1 MNLPTDDFRRTWVK
15 SPEEFHKGLD
25 GVLNAAVGRYRRRN
39 RVLKK
44 IMDEAC
50 RISSK
55 ADELH
60 NVSNRDFSRQ
70 IREMRT
76 FFRRDRKDCRRMMPE
91 ALAMLVEAAHR
102 TLGLRPFPVQIAGA
116 LSLYRGYLAEMA
128 TGEGKSLTACLPAI
142 LAAWTG
148 RPCHI
153 LTVNDYLTNRD
164 AVEMKPLYS
173 FCGVSAG
180 CVTNAMDPD
189 ERRLNYGKGVVYTT
203 SKELVADFLRDRL
216 IMGSLH
222 DPTRRIIRHM
232 LFRDRKKDEGMVMR
246 GLDTAIVDEADS
258 VLIDEA
264 VTPLII
270 SRTRENALF
279 TQVYSTAGRIA
290 GKLVPDIDYT
300 ADLKYKEIILKKNA
314 LDRIGEYAEKLPGIW
329 RNPARSEELIKQAL
343 AAREFYRRDEQYVIQ
358 DGHIVI
364 VDEFTGR
371 LMPDRTWRQGFHQAV
386 EAKENLELSNPSET
400 MARRSFQQFFRIFRH
415 LSGMT
420 GTGREAAGEFWQIY
434 GLPVLKIPTNR
445 PCIRKQFPDR
455 LFGSAEQKWAAV
467 RDEIVSIH
475 KTGRPILVGTR
486 NVFASEKLA
495 EMLYAEKLEF
505 NLLNAVH
512 HEKEASIVRVAGE
525 EGRITISTNM
535 AGRGTDI
542 KLHGKV
548 AEKGGLHVIATER
561 HESGRIDRQL
571 FGRSARQGDPGSAQA
586 FISMEDELICRF
598 VPKVFQKQL
607 KLMLEKKIPGAAFL
621 AGEALSH
628 AQRAAQR
635 LAFAQRKSVLSM
647 DTWLEEALS
656 FSGPDNF
663 F

>member
-1 MNLPTDDFRRTWVK
+1 MNLPTHDFRRTWVK

-25 GVLNAAVGRYRRRN
+25 GVLNAAIGRYRRRN
-39 RVLKK
+39 GVLKK
-44 IMDEAC
+44 IMANAC
-50 RISSK
+50 WIRSRADDFRI
-55 ADELH
+55 
-60 NVSNRDFSRQ
+60 VSNRDFSRQ

-76 FFRRDRKDCRRMMPE
+76 VFRRGRKNCRQMIPE
-91 ALAMLVEAAHR
+91 AMALLVEAAHR
-102 TLGLRPFPVQIAGA
+102 TLGLRPFPVQVAGA
-116 LSLYRGYLAEMA
+116 LCLNSGYLAEMA

-153 LTVNDYLTNRD
+153 LTVNDYLTGRD
-164 AVEMKPLYS
+164 AQEMERLYAL
-173 FCGVSAG
+173 CGVSAG
-180 CVTNAMDPD
+180 CVTGSMPPD
-189 ERRLNYGKGVVYTT
+189 DRRLNYAKGVVYTT

-216 IMGSLH
+216 IMGRLH
-222 DPTRRIIRHM
+222 DASRRLIRHM
-232 LFRDRKKDEGMVMR
+232 LFPERTRGEGLVLR

-270 SRTRENALF
+270 SQARENRLF
-279 TQVYSTAGRIA
+279 TQVYSTAGQIA
-290 GKLVPDIDYT
+290 QKLVPDIDYT
-300 ADLKYKEIILKKNA
+300 ADLKYKEIVLKKNTLA
-314 LDRIGEYAEKLPGIW
+314 RIAADAEKLPGIW
-329 RNPARSEELIKQAL
+329 RNSERSEEVIKQAL

-386 EAKENLELSNPSET
+386 EAKEGLELSNPSET
-400 MARRSFQQFFRIFRH
+400 MARRSFQQFFRVFRH

-420 GTGREAAGEFWQIY
+420 GTGREAAGEFWQVY
-434 GLPVLKIPTNR
+434 GLPVLKISTNR

-455 LFGSAEQKWAAV
+455 VFGSAAEKWTAV
-467 RDEIVSIH
+467 MAEILKIH
-475 KTGRPILVGTR
+475 NTGRPILVGTR

-495 EMLYAEKLEF
+495 KMLAAERLEF

-512 HEKEASIVRVAGE
+512 HEKEAGIVRVAGE
-525 EGRITISTNM
+525 AGRITISTNM

-542 KLHGKV
+542 KLQGKV
-548 AEKGGLHVIATER
+548 VEKGGLHVMATER

-571 FGRSARQGDPGSAQA
+571 FGRSARQGDPGSGQA
-586 FISMEDELICRF
+586 FISMEDELIRRF
-598 VPKVFQKQL
+598 IPKVFQQQL
-607 KLMLEKKIPGAAFL
+607 KTMLKKKIPGAPAL
-621 AGEALSH
+621 AAQALSH
-628 AQRAAQR
+628 AQRSAQK
-635 LAFAQRKSVLSM
+635 LAFVQRKSVLRM

-656 FSGPDNF
+656 FSGPDMF
-663 F
+663 M

>member
-1 MNLPTDDFRRTWVK
+1 MNWATKDFRRTSVNA
-15 SPEEFHKGLD
+15 PEEFHKGLD
-25 GVLNAAVGRYRRRN
+25 GVLKAGVGRYRRRSG
-39 RVLKK
+39 VLKK
-44 IMDEAC
+44 IMDDAC
-50 RISSK
+50 RISAM
-55 ADELH
+55 ADDLH
-60 NVSNRDFSRQ
+60 SLSNKVFSGKL
-70 IREMRT
+70 REMRT
-76 FFRRDRKDCRRMMPE
+76 FFRRGRKECPQMLPE
-91 ALAMLVEAAHR
+91 ALAILVDAARR
-102 TLGLRPFPVQIAGA
+102 TLGLRPFSVQITGA
-116 LSLYRGYLAEMA
+116 LCLHRGYLAEMA

-142 LAAWTG
+142 LAGWTG

-153 LTVNDYLTNRD
+153 VTVNDYLTKRD
-164 AVEMKPLYS
+164 ALEMKALYE

-180 CVTNAMDPD
+180 CVTSGMAPD
-189 ERRLNYGKGVVYTT
+189 ERRLNYDRGAMYTT

-222 DPTRRIIRHM
+222 DPSRRLIRHI
-232 LFRDRKKDEGMVMR
+232 LFPDGNRKEGLVLR

-270 SRTRENALF
+270 SQVRENRLF

-290 GKLVPDIDYT
+290 KKLVPDIDYT
-300 ADLKYKEIILKKNA
+300 ADLKYKEIVLKKSA
-314 LDRIGEYAEKLPGIW
+314 LAKIAEKAEKLPGIW
-329 RNPARSEELIKQAL
+329 RNTARSEEVIKQAL

-400 MARRSFQQFFRIFRH
+400 MARRSFQQFFRIFTH

-434 GLPVLKIPTNR
+434 GLPVLKVPTNR
-445 PCIRKQFPDR
+445 PCVRKLFPDR
-455 LFGSAEQKWAAV
+455 IFGNAAQKWTAV
-467 RDEIVSIH
+467 MDEIITIH

-495 EMLYAEKLEF
+495 NLLRAEKLAF

-512 HEKEASIVRVAGE
+512 HEEEASIVRVAGE
-525 EGRITISTNM
+525 EARITISTNM

-586 FISMEDELICRF
+586 FVSMEDELICRF
-598 VPKVFQKQL
+598 VPAVFQRQL
-607 KLMLEKKIPGAAFL
+607 KSVLERKIPGAACL
-621 AGEALSH
+621 AGQALSH
-628 AQRAAQR
+628 AQRAAQQ
-635 LAFAQRKSVLSM
+635 LAFSQRKNVLRM
-647 DTWLEEALS
+647 DTWIEDALS
-656 FSGPDNF
+656 FSGPDMF
-663 F
+663 M

>member
-1 MNLPTDDFRRTWVK
+1 MNLPTNDFRRTWVMT
-15 SPEEFHKGLD
+15 PEEFHKGLD
-25 GVLNAAVGRYRRRN
+25 GVLHAAVGWYRRRSL
-39 RVLKK
+39 VLRK
-44 IMDEAC
+44 IMHDAC
-50 RISSK
+50 RISS
-55 ADELH
+55 ASEDLRGI
-60 NVSNRDFSRQ
+60 SNRDLSKQ
-70 IREMRT
+70 VREMRAL
-76 FFRRDRKDCRRMMPE
+76 FRRNKKDCRQMVPG
-91 ALAMLVEAAHR
+91 ALAILVEAAHR
-102 TLGLRPFPVQIAGA
+102 TLGLRPFTVQIAGA
-116 LSLYRGYLAEMA
+116 LSLHRGYLAEMA

-153 LTVNDYLTNRD
+153 LTVNDYLTKRD
-164 AVEMKPLYS
+164 AVEMKPLYT

-180 CVTNAMDPD
+180 CVAATMDPD
-189 ERRLNYGKGVVYTT
+189 ERRLNYDKGVVYTT

-222 DPTRRIIRHM
+222 DPTRRLIRHM
-232 LFRDRKKDEGMVMR
+232 LFKDRNNNEGLVMR

-270 SRTRENALF
+270 SQARENKLF
-279 TQVYSTAGRIA
+279 TQVYGTAGRIA
-290 GKLVPDIDYT
+290 KKMAPGIDYT

-314 LDRIGEYAEKLPGIW
+314 LIRIEAEAKKLPGIW

-400 MARRSFQQFFRIFRH
+400 MARRSFQQFFRLFRH

-420 GTGREAAGEFWQIY
+420 GTGREAAGEFWRIY
-434 GLPVLKIPTNR
+434 GLSVVKIPTNR

-455 LFGSAEQKWAAV
+455 VFGSVDQKWTAV
-467 RDEIVSIH
+467 MDEIVRIH
-475 KTGRPILVGTR
+475 RTGRPILVGTR

-495 EMLYAEKLEF
+495 KMLHAEKLEF

-512 HEKEASIVRVAGE
+512 HEEEAGIVRVAGE

-548 AEKGGLHVIATER
+548 AEIGGLHVIATER

-586 FISMEDELICRF
+586 FISMEDELIRRF

-607 KLMLEKKIPGAAFL
+607 KTVMEKKIPGTAFF
-621 AGEALSH
+621 AGRALSH
-628 AQRAAQR
+628 AQRAAQH
-635 LAFAQRKSVLSM
+635 LAFTQRKSVLRM

-656 FSGPDNF
+656 FSGPNNL
-663 F
+663 